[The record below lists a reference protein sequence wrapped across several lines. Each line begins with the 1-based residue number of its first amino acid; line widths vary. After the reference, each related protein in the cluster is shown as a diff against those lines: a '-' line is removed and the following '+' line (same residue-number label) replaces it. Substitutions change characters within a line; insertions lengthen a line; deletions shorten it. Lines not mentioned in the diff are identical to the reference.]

1 MNTISKLFSCLLKL
15 FALIFSFIIWLV
27 LIPLDILFTTIS
39 PNNKLHKFSN
49 KFYYEKVRPGI
60 TKGWASRIS
69 FTFAHGITHI
79 LIFVI
84 AAIIS
89 WKLLNINSSEVK
101 NKFVRVSA
109 ISHTGH
115 KADTFALSWSTD
127 WELDKGKLDGN
138 FTFTYRLSKFFK
150 DDTAHYE
157 LGIVSNFDLNPDT
170 SITYYKNGE
179 YTLKEKTNRNIS
191 LDVKNYITDSADS
204 LQPQR
209 ISFKSNSKLFD
220 DEQTPY
226 VNFYLDI
233 RADSVITDS
242 TESHLI
248 FYLNNEFKCGF
259 GNMPYEIIDVKP
271 EPETNCPY
279 KISYESPEKI
289 KEVLKKGIYISTV
302 NKELKAK
309 KDKEAFLYS
318 VLIGA
323 FVSLL
328 FTIMIELFSKWR
340 NLNRTLGKEDPYN
353 EIVS

>member
-1 MNTISKLFSCLLKL
+1 MNTISKLFIRMLK
-15 FALIFSFIIWLV
+15 AIVSAISFIIWLV
-27 LIPLDILFTTIS
+27 FIPIDLLLTMIS
-39 PNNKLHKFSN
+39 PNNKLHKISN

-115 KADTFALSWSTD
+115 KAKLFTLDWSSD
-127 WELDKGKLDGN
+127 WELGKGTLDGN
-138 FTFTYRLSKFFK
+138 FRFKYALCKFFN

-170 SITYYKNGE
+170 SITYYKNGV
-179 YTLKEKTNRNIS
+179 YTLTEKSNRNIS
-191 LDVKNYITDSADS
+191 LDVTNYKTDSMDI
-204 LQPQR
+204 LYPQR
-209 ISFKSNSKLFD
+209 VAFTSNSKLFD
-220 DEQTPY
+220 DEETPY
-226 VNFYLDI
+226 VNFYLEFC
-233 RADSVITDS
+233 ADSVITES
-242 TESHLI
+242 TECNI
-248 FYLNNEFKCGF
+248 KFYLNNEYKNGF

-340 NLNRTLGKEDPYN
+340 NLNRALGKEDPYN

>member
-1 MNTISKLFSCLLKL
+1 MDKGTLNGNF
-15 FALIFSFIIWLV
+15 
-27 LIPLDILFTTIS
+27 
-39 PNNKLHKFSN
+39 KFDYRLN
-49 KFYYEKVRPGI
+49 KF
-60 TKGWASRIS
+60 
-69 FTFAHGITHI
+69 FT
-79 LIFVI
+79 
-84 AAIIS
+84 
-89 WKLLNINSSEVK
+89 
-101 NKFVRVSA
+101 
-109 ISHTGH
+109 
-115 KADTFALSWSTD
+115 
-127 WELDKGKLDGN
+127 
-138 FTFTYRLSKFFK
+138 
-150 DDTAHYE
+150 DDTARYE
-157 LGIVSNFDLNPDT
+157 LGIKSNFDLNPDT
-170 SITYYKNGE
+170 SITYYKNGV
-179 YTLKEKTNRNIS
+179 YTLTEKSSRNIS
-191 LDVKNYITDSADS
+191 LKVTNYKTDSVDI
-204 LQPQR
+204 LQSQR
-209 ISFKSNSKLFD
+209 ISFKSNSKIFD

-242 TESHLI
+242 TKCNFL
-248 FYLNNEFKCGF
+248 FYLNNEYKNGF

-302 NKELKAK
+302 NKELKAN

-340 NLNRTLGKEDPYN
+340 NLNRALGKEDPYN